1 MPERPISAKI
11 AFLNGGLAPPDATE
25 STLPMSTNDDGG
37 PHKSGPRN
45 PWDRQPESGPPDLSE
60 ILGNLKARLLGRGR
74 ADARKSGGGGDE
86 GTSREGASVGLIA
99 AVIFGLWLAS
109 GCFLVGAAEQAV
121 ITRFGHF
128 ERISGEGPNYQLPWP
143 IESRQVVNTQEVL
156 SITDRSRMLTQDAA
170 LVDINIAVQYR
181 RADPRAFVFNVV
193 EPQTTLAEAS
203 ESAIREI
210 IGQTS
215 LDLVL
220 EQGRQEI
227 ALKTRALIQHTLD
240 SYHSGI
246 EVIGVNLQDVAVPE
260 QVAPSQKDAIKARE
274 DKDRL
279 RVEAETY
286 SNDILPKARGT
297 AERQLLDAEAYRQ
310 QIVAEAEGESS
321 RFAQLSVAYEK
332 APALTRQRL
341 YLETMEEVLGR
352 NGKVFVDAKGN
363 GSNFYLPLDK
373 LMEKRA
379 PEGKREPTLPEV
391 TVSPAPANPPAG
403 SEGGDGRS
411 RSRGSRG

>member
-1 MPERPISAKI
+1 MPS
-11 AFLNGGLAPPDATE
+11 NDSGGSPGD
-25 STLPMSTNDDGG
+25 
-37 PHKSGPRN
+37 GPRN
-45 PWDRQPESGPPDLSE
+45 PWDRQPEAGPPDLME
-60 ILGNLKARLLGRGR
+60 ILRTLKRRLLGG
-74 ADARKSGGGGDE
+74 AKAGSGGPAPSSAE
-86 GTSREGASVGLIA
+86 GSGREATSIGLII
-99 AVIFGLWLAS
+99 AVILGIWVAS
-109 GCFLVGAAEQAV
+109 GFYLVGAAEQAV
-121 ITRFGHF
+121 ITRFGHY
-128 ERISGEGPNYQLPWP
+128 ERIAGEGPNYQLPWP

-181 RADPRAFVFNVV
+181 RADPRAFVFNIVD
-193 EPQTTLAEAS
+193 PQATLAEAS

-310 QIVAEAEGESS
+310 QIVAQAEGEGS
-321 RFAQLSVAYEK
+321 RFAQLLVAYEK

-341 YLETMEEVLGR
+341 YLETMEDVLSHG
-352 NGKVFVDAKGN
+352 GKVFVDAKGN

-373 LMEKRA
+373 LMEKHA
-379 PEGKREPTLPEV
+379 PQPKRDPTLPEV
-391 TVSPAPANPPAG
+391 TVSPNPAQVPTPASG
-403 SEGGDGRS
+403 DSGDGRG
-411 RSRGSRG
+411 RSRGSR

>member
-1 MPERPISAKI
+1 M
-11 AFLNGGLAPPDATE
+11 
-25 STLPMSTNDDGG
+25 
-37 PHKSGPRN
+37 
-45 PWDRQPESGPPDLSE
+45 E
-60 ILGNLKARLLGRGR
+60 ILRNLKRRLLGGSKTPSDAPTPGSGEGSGR
-74 ADARKSGGGGDE
+74 EA
-86 GTSREGASVGLIA
+86 ASIGLIV
-99 AVIFGLWLAS
+99 AVVVGIWVAS
-109 GCFLVGAAEQAV
+109 GFYLVGAAEKAV

-128 ERISGEGPNYQLPWP
+128 ERIAGEGPNYQLPWP

-181 RADPRAFVFNVV
+181 RADPRAFVFNIVD
-193 EPQTTLAEAS
+193 PQATLAEAS

-240 SYHSGI
+240 SYHAGI

-321 RFAQLSVAYEK
+321 RFAQLLVSYEK

-341 YLETMEEVLGR
+341 YVETMEDVLGHG
-352 NGKVFVDAKGN
+352 GKVFVDAKGN

-373 LMEKRA
+373 LLEKHV
-379 PEGKREPTLPEV
+379 PQPKRDPTLPEV
-391 TVSPAPANPPAG
+391 TVSPNPAQVPAPASG
-403 SEGGDGRS
+403 DGGDGRG
-411 RSRGSRG
+411 RSRGSR

>member
-1 MPERPISAKI
+1 MEILRKLKRRFMGGGFRPVSH
-11 AFLNGGLAPPDATE
+11 
-25 STLPMSTNDDGG
+25 DDT
-37 PHKSGPRN
+37 PKDGPRG
-45 PWDRQPESGPPDLSE
+45 E
-60 ILGNLKARLLGRGR
+60 A
-74 ADARKSGGGGDE
+74 
-86 GTSREGASVGLIA
+86 TSIGLIA
-99 AVIFGLWLAS
+99 AVVFGLWIAS
-109 GCFLVGAAEQAV
+109 GCYLVGAAEKAV

-128 ERISGEGPNYQLPWP
+128 ERVSGEGPNYQLPWP

-181 RADPRAFVFNVV
+181 RADPREFVFAIVD
-193 EPQTTLAEAS
+193 PQATLAEAS

-220 EQGRQEI
+220 EQGRQDI
-227 ALKTRALIQHTLD
+227 ALKTRTLIQHTLD

-352 NGKVFVDAKGN
+352 GGKVFVDAKGN
-363 GSNFYLPLDK
+363 GNNFYLPLDR
-373 LMEKRA
+373 LLEKRA
-379 PEGKREPTLPEV
+379 PDNKRESTLPDV
-391 TVSPAPANPPAG
+391 TVTPAPPSQSPPPAG
-403 SEGGDGRS
+403 ADGSDGRG

>member
-1 MPERPISAKI
+1 M
-11 AFLNGGLAPPDATE
+11 
-25 STLPMSTNDDGG
+25 
-37 PHKSGPRN
+37 
-45 PWDRQPESGPPDLSE
+45 E
-60 ILGNLKARLLGRGR
+60 ILRTLKRRLLGGSKTGSGEPPPASGEGSGR
-74 ADARKSGGGGDE
+74 EA
-86 GTSREGASVGLIA
+86 TSIGLII
-99 AVIFGLWLAS
+99 AVVLGIWVAS
-109 GCFLVGAAEQAV
+109 GFYLVGAAEKAV
-121 ITRFGHF
+121 ITRFGHY
-128 ERISGEGPNYQLPWP
+128 ERIAGEGPNYQLPWP

-181 RADPRAFVFNVV
+181 RADPRAFVFNIVD
-193 EPQTTLAEAS
+193 PQATLAEAS

-310 QIVAEAEGESS
+310 QIVAEAEGEGS
-321 RFAQLSVAYEK
+321 RFAQLLVAYEK

-341 YLETMEEVLGR
+341 YLETMEDVLSHG
-352 NGKVFVDAKGN
+352 GKVFVDAKGN

-373 LMEKRA
+373 LMEKHT
-379 PEGKREPTLPEV
+379 PQPKRDPTLPEV
-391 TVSPAPANPPAG
+391 TVSPNPAQVPTPASG
-403 SEGGDGRS
+403 EGGDGRG
-411 RSRGSRG
+411 RTRGNR

>member
-1 MPERPISAKI
+1 MSSNDSDGPP
-11 AFLNGGLAPPDATE
+11 NG
-25 STLPMSTNDDGG
+25 
-37 PHKSGPRN
+37 GPRN
-45 PWDRQPESGPPDLSE
+45 PWDRQPEAGPPDLME
-60 ILGNLKARLLGRGR
+60 ILRKLKRRLLGGSKPASSDDRP
-74 ADARKSGGGGDE
+74 AEGGD
-86 GTSREGASVGLIA
+86 GSGREAASIGLIA
-99 AVIFGLWLAS
+99 AVVVGIWVATGFY
-109 GCFLVGAAEQAV
+109 LVGAAEKAV

-128 ERISGEGPNYQLPWP
+128 ERIAGEGPNYQLPWP

-181 RADPRAFVFNVV
+181 RADPRAFVFNIVD
-193 EPQTTLAEAS
+193 PQATLAEAS

-240 SYHSGI
+240 SYHAGI

-297 AERQLLDAEAYRQ
+297 AERQLLDAEAYLQ
-310 QIVAEAEGESS
+310 QIVAEAEGEGS
-321 RFAQLSVAYEK
+321 RFAQLLVAYDK

-341 YLETMEEVLGR
+341 YLETMEDVLSHG
-352 NGKVFVDAKGN
+352 GKVFVDAKGN

-373 LMEKRA
+373 LLEKHA
-379 PEGKREPTLPEV
+379 PQTKRDPTLPDV
-391 TVSPAPANPPAG
+391 TVVPNPTQVPNSASG
-403 SEGGDGRS
+403 DGGDGRG
-411 RSRGSRG
+411 RSRGSR